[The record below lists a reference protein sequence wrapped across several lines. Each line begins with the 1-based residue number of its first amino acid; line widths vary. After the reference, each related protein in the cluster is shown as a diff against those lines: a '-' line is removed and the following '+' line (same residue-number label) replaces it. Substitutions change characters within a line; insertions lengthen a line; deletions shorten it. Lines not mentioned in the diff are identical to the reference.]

1 MELTAVSATA
11 LRVAAVRARES
22 TRPDRLFDD
31 PYAAA
36 FAAAANTAGPV
47 DGTGPAGPGGAE
59 SVSGEDLG
67 EVKRVRQLLALHV
80 VVRTRFYD
88 DYLLAAGC
96 RQVVL
101 LAAGLDARA
110 FRLPWPADT
119 YVFELDLPEVLA
131 VKDRVL
137 AAQAARPMCTRTT
150 VAVDLR
156 EDWPSALLAA
166 GFEPGE
172 PTAWLIEGLLV
183 YLTTEHATALLT
195 AVRALSAAGSRLAT
209 EGTGVAHI
217 ARTRQTVTELWHG
230 GLDDPPGWLARHGWH
245 TEVHEFADLAATYGR
260 PLPGPAASGFVTA
273 TAVDS

>member
-36 FAAAANTAGPV
+36 FAAT
-47 DGTGPAGPGGAE
+47 AE
-59 SVSGEDLG
+59 STGSTGSTGEPASG

-88 DYLLAAGC
+88 DYLLATGC

-110 FRLPWPADT
+110 FRLPWPAGT
-119 YVFELDLPEVLA
+119 HVFELDLPEVLA

-137 AAQAARPMCTRTT
+137 VARPTCTRTT

-156 EDWPSALLAA
+156 ADWPSALLAA

-183 YLTTEHATALLT
+183 YLTADQAEALLT
-195 AVRALSAAGSRLAT
+195 AVRALSATGSRLAT
-209 EGTGVAHI
+209 EGSGAGQI
-217 ARTRQTVTELWHG
+217 ARTEQTVTTLWHG
-230 GLDDPPGWLARHGWH
+230 GLADPPGWLARHGWH
-245 TEVHEFADLAATYGR
+245 TEVHEFADLATTYGR
-260 PLPGPAASGFVTA
+260 PLPVPSASGFVTA
-273 TAVDS
+273 TAVDG

>member
-1 MELTAVSATA
+1 MGLTAVSATA

-36 FAAAANTAGPV
+36 FAAS
-47 DGTGPAGPGGAE
+47 PGVAAE
-59 SVSGEDLG
+59 SVSDEAM
-67 EVKRVRQLLALHV
+67 RVRQLLALHV

-119 YVFELDLPEVLA
+119 HVFELDLPEVLA

-137 AAQAARPMCTRTT
+137 TARPACTRTT

-156 EDWPSALLAA
+156 ADWPSALRAA
-166 GFEPGE
+166 GFEPAE

-183 YLTTEHATALLT
+183 YLTAEQATPLLT

-209 EGTGVAHI
+209 EGSGAGQV
-217 ARTRQTVTELWHG
+217 ARTQQTVTTLWHG
-230 GLDDPPGWLARHGWH
+230 GLADPPGWLARHGWH

-260 PLPGPAASGFVTA
+260 SLPGPAASGFVTA
-273 TAVDS
+273 TAVDG

>member
-1 MELTAVSATA
+1 
-11 LRVAAVRARES
+11 
-22 TRPDRLFDD
+22 
-31 PYAAA
+31 
-36 FAAAANTAGPV
+36 
-47 DGTGPAGPGGAE
+47 
-59 SVSGEDLG
+59 
-67 EVKRVRQLLALHV
+67 VRQLLALHV

-110 FRLPWPADT
+110 FRLPWPAGT
-119 YVFELDLPEVLA
+119 RVFELDLPEVLA

-137 AAQAARPMCTRTT
+137 AAQAARPACARTA

-166 GFEPGE
+166 GFEPAE

-183 YLTTEHATALLT
+183 YLTAEQAAALLT
-195 AVRALSAAGSRLAT
+195 TVRALSAAGSRLAT
-209 EGTGVAHI
+209 EGTGVAQV
-217 ARTRQTVTELWHG
+217 ARTRQGVTALWRG
-230 GLDDPPGWLARHGWH
+230 GLDDPPGWLARHGWRA
-245 TEVHEFADLAATYGR
+245 EVHGFADLAATYGG

>member
-1 MELTAVSATA
+1 
-11 LRVAAVRARES
+11 
-22 TRPDRLFDD
+22 LFND

-47 DGTGPAGPGGAE
+47 DGTGPGGAE

-67 EVKRVRQLLALHV
+67 NAKRVRQLLALHV

-119 YVFELDLPEVLA
+119 HVFELDLPEVLA

-137 AAQAARPMCTRTT
+137 SAQAAACTRTT

-156 EDWPSALLAA
+156 ADWPSALLAA

-183 YLTTEHATALLT
+183 YLTAEQAEALLT
-195 AVRALSAAGSRLAT
+195 AVRALSAVGSRLAT
-209 EGTGVAHI
+209 EGSGAGQV
-217 ARTRQTVTELWHG
+217 ARTRQTVTTLWQG
-230 GLDDPPGWLARHGWH
+230 GLDDPPDWLARHGWH
-245 TEVHEFADLAATYGR
+245 TEVHELADLAATYGR
-260 PLPGPAASGFVTA
+260 PLPAPSASGFVTA
-273 TAVDS
+273 TAVEG

>member
-1 MELTAVSATA
+1 
-11 LRVAAVRARES
+11 
-22 TRPDRLFDD
+22 LFDD

-36 FAAAANTAGPV
+36 FA
-47 DGTGPAGPGGAE
+47 DTGSTGGGAE
-59 SVSGEDLG
+59 PVSGEAM
-67 EVKRVRQLLALHV
+67 RVRQLLALHV

-119 YVFELDLPEVLA
+119 HVFELDLPEVLA
-131 VKDRVL
+131 VKERVL
-137 AAQAARPMCTRTT
+137 VAQAARPAGTRTT

-156 EDWPSALLAA
+156 ADWPSALLAA

-183 YLTTEHATALLT
+183 YLTAEQAEALLT
-195 AVRALSAAGSRLAT
+195 AVRALSAVGSRLAT
-209 EGTGVAHI
+209 EGSGAGQV
-217 ARTRQTVTELWHG
+217 ARTRQTVTTLWQG
-230 GLDDPPGWLARHGWH
+230 GLDDPPDWLARHGWH
-245 TEVHEFADLAATYGR
+245 TEVHELADLAATYGR
-260 PLPGPAASGFVTA
+260 PLPAPSASGFVTA
-273 TAVDS
+273 TAVEG

>member
-36 FAAAANTAGPV
+36 FA
-47 DGTGPAGPGGAE
+47 DTGSTGGGAE
-59 SVSGEDLG
+59 PVSGEAM
-67 EVKRVRQLLALHV
+67 RVRQLLALHV

-110 FRLPWPADT
+110 FRMPWPADT
-119 YVFELDLPEVLA
+119 RVFELDLPEVLA
-131 VKDRVL
+131 VKERVL
-137 AAQAARPMCTRTT
+137 VAQAARPAGTRTT

-183 YLTTEHATALLT
+183 YLTTEQAEALLT

-209 EGTGVAHI
+209 EGSGAGHI
-217 ARTRQTVTELWHG
+217 ARTRQTVTTLWQG
-230 GLDDPPGWLARHGWH
+230 GLDDPPGWLARHGWR

-260 PLPGPAASGFVTA
+260 PLTGPTASGFVTA
-273 TAVDS
+273 TAVDG